1 MRIAKVCFA
10 YKLVISKCGTILVRQ
25 NNFHDMGIFDFIFGK
40 AIKIDNDFFGQMLFL
55 EDKDEPDLS
64 YFECRRHFKPS
75 DNQIEIG
82 IDGAETG
89 PTQIQI
95 DFFKSIEDN
104 YTEITNAIKPL
115 IEGEFGN
122 WKVGFKITDFNK
134 EFEPVYLR
142 LPRCETKP
150 VIWEIAFESDHDRN
164 HTFNLTMEDFV
175 AKEILI
181 DG

>member
-1 MRIAKVCFA
+1 
-10 YKLVISKCGTILVRQ
+10 
-25 NNFHDMGIFDFIFGK
+25 MGLLDFIFGK
-40 AIKIDNDFFGQMLFL
+40 SIKIENDFFGQMLFSG
-55 EDKDEPDLS
+55 DKKDPSKS

-75 DNQIEIG
+75 DKVIEIG

-95 DFFKSIEDN
+95 DFFKSVEDRYN
-104 YTEITNAIKPL
+104 EITSSIAPM
-115 IEGEFGN
+115 IEEEVGN
-122 WKVGFKITDFNK
+122 WQEGFKIKDFNR

-142 LPRCETKP
+142 LPRCEGN
-150 VIWEIAFESDHDRN
+150 VIIWEIAFESDHDRN
-164 HTFNLTMEDFV
+164 HTFTVTMNDFV

>member
-1 MRIAKVCFA
+1 
-10 YKLVISKCGTILVRQ
+10 
-25 NNFHDMGIFDFIFGK
+25 MGLFDSIFGK
-40 AIKIDNDFFGQMLFL
+40 SIKIDNHFFGQMLFVGNK
-55 EDKDEPDLS
+55 KDPGKS

-75 DNQIEIG
+75 DKLIEIG

-104 YTEITNAIKPL
+104 YSEITNSIKPL
-115 IEGEFGN
+115 IEDEFEN
-122 WKVGFKITDFNK
+122 WQEGFKIKDIIK
-134 EFEPVYLR
+134 EFDPVYLR

-150 VIWEIAFESDHDRN
+150 IIWEIAFESDHDRN
-164 HTFNLTMEDFV
+164 HTFTLTMNDFV